1 MIEVILD
8 SIMEEP
14 AAEIELEEEIELT
27 EGIVSPAQQE
37 AQEAI
42 NLMRQISKS
51 SIVPRGRALSRGS
64 TRGRSKSRDSS
75 DSVLGNQPRAISD
88 TNVLVGPSPIRGRS
102 ATSDTV
108 RGRPRIVLS
117 DDQRVAL
124 LASLEEEDPVTRG
137 RPPVTRGRSPM
148 PKSKPPQRSRYADA
162 PAAEEKT
169 TPPPRPPRGF
179 GSDTPRSIVEV
190 KTEPKKDL
198 IVPEEKDPEIDFETG
213 RKNLYNLLD
222 KGNEA
227 IDGILNLAKEGEH
240 PRAYEVAGQLIKTVS
255 EVSQN
260 LLDLQDKLKKVKEV
274 PNTGPKN
281 VTNALFVGST
291 TELQK
296 MLKKS
301 K

>member
-1 MIEVILD
+1 M
-8 SIMEEP
+8 
-14 AAEIELEEEIELT
+14 
-27 EGIVSPAQQE
+27 
-37 AQEAI
+37 
-42 NLMRQISKS
+42 SK
-51 SIVPRGRALSRGS
+51 IDDKLNE
-64 TRGRSKSRDSS
+64 
-75 DSVLGNQPRAISD
+75 VLGIA
-88 TNVLVGPSPIRGRS
+88 
-102 ATSDTV
+102 
-108 RGRPRIVLS
+108 
-117 DDQRVAL
+117 
-124 LASLEEEDPVTRG
+124 EDVT
-137 RPPVTRGRSPM
+137 
-148 PKSKPPQRSRYADA
+148 Y
-162 PAAEEKT
+162 EN
-169 TPPPRPPRGF
+169 
-179 GSDTPRSIVEV
+179 EV

-213 RKNLYNLLD
+213 RKSLYNLID